1 MNILIFMLQRYG
13 FFQKIAS
20 FKEKILKVRYY
31 KGNREDITFRSR
43 LYNHLIFNTYF
54 IKVVFT
60 LKNRK

>member
-31 KGNREDITFRSR
+31 KGNREDITFRSN
-43 LYNHLIFNTYF
+43 LYNYLIFNTY
-54 IKVVFT
+54 
-60 LKNRK
+60 L